1 MVDDRLILALAFLE
15 DLGCIETNFAIQKMW
30 KDFWEKTK
38 TEVDRILQLGG
49 YRLSY
54 YQDMF
59 GFTLELTT
67 DRRKYAEFE
76 PQRNS
81 ILFNALILL
90 TEPPYWIASTLVHE
104 GDHQEFCR
112 AHNMLFKPPEE
123 TVIFHGKHHKEMELR
138 ALKRELSFLEITR
151 PLINPSWEIYFYSRK
166 KVSHIDDHIQSRKL
180 SISQLEKYN
189 NRALEYEKGR
199 VSGAIEETSK
209 IMLELGFEPPTEDS
223 PIVTYVTVPF

>member
-76 PQRNS
+76 PQRTHS
-81 ILFNALILL
+81 
-90 TEPPYWIASTLVHE
+90 S
-104 GDHQEFCR
+104 
-112 AHNMLFKPPEE
+112 
-123 TVIFHGKHHKEMELR
+123 
-138 ALKRELSFLEITR
+138 
-151 PLINPSWEIYFYSRK
+151 
-166 KVSHIDDHIQSRKL
+166 
-180 SISQLEKYN
+180 
-189 NRALEYEKGR
+189 NRASLLDCLNSSTR
-199 VSGAIEETSK
+199 RRSSRILQS
-209 IMLELGFEPPTEDS
+209 S
-223 PIVTYVTVPF
+223 